1 MRTAGSVTVLIAS
14 AVFGGAVACAQGGS
28 GGAADTTPAQEEERP
43 MALAVSTDAF
53 RNEGRIPKRHTA
65 DGEDVSPALAWTG
78 APAGTRSFAIVCDD
92 PDAPAGTWVHWV
104 IFNIPADSTGLA
116 EAVPRVER
124 LPDGSVQGRNSWGR
138 VGHNGPSPPPGK
150 PHRYYFKV
158 YALDAVLTLDSK
170 AKKDDLVRAMKG
182 RVLAEGQIM
191 GSYGR

>member
-14 AVFGGAVACAQGGS
+14 AALGGGIACAQGGS

-65 DGEDVSPALAWTG
+65 DGEDLSPALLWTG
-78 APAGTRSFAIVCDD
+78 GPTGTRSFAVICDD

-104 IFNIPADSTGLA
+104 IFNIPADSTGLS
-116 EAVPRVER
+116 EDVPRVER
-124 LPDGSVQGRNSWGR
+124 LRDGSVQGRNSWGR

-158 YALDAVLTLDSK
+158 YALDAVLALDSK
-170 AKKDDLVRAMKG
+170 AKKEDLVRAMKG
-182 RVLAEGQIM
+182 HVLAEGQIM